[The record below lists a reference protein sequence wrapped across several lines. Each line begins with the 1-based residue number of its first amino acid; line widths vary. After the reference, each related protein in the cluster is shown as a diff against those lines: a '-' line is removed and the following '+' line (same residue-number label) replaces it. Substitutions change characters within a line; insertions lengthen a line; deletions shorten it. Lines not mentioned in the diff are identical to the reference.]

1 MVKIRYDEEF
11 EEELSEGEKV
21 DQALDDELIDAEE
34 AGFMKGFL
42 DEED

>member
-1 MVKIRYDEEF
+1 MIKIRYDEEF
-11 EEELSEGEKV
+11 EEELSEREKV

-42 DEED
+42 NEED